1 VLASGCTMSDVIWA
15 PWRMDFILGRKP
27 PGCVLC
33 SYVDISPA
41 PGTLVLAQ
49 SPLAYVVLNKY
60 PYTAG
65 HIMVVPR
72 RHVSDPVDLK
82 AHESDALWR
91 MVHASIGRLH
101 AATQCSGMNV
111 GMNIG
116 QVAGA
121 GIYEHIHVHLVPR
134 WDGDNNF
141 MPAIAHTRVMPEY
154 LEQSW
159 ERLAEAFADLTKEL
173 S

>member
-1 VLASGCTMSDVIWA
+1 MSHVIWA
-15 PWRMDFILGRKP
+15 PWRMEFILGKKAP
-27 PGCVLC
+27 HCVLC
-33 SYVDISPA
+33 DYVDVQPA

-49 SPLAYVVLNKY
+49 LPLAYVVLNKY

-65 HIMVVPR
+65 HVMVVPR
-72 RHVSDPVDLK
+72 RHVSEPAELEK
-82 AHESDALWR
+82 FESDALWQLVQECILPLR
-91 MVHASIGRLH
+91 K
-101 AATQCSGMNV
+101 ATQCP
-111 GMNIG
+111 GMNIGINVG

-121 GIYEHIHVHLVPR
+121 GIHEHIHVHLVPR

-141 MPAIAHTRVMPEY
+141 MPVIGDTRVMPEY

-159 ERLAEAFADLTKEL
+159 QRLAPAFANLGKGCA

>member
-1 VLASGCTMSDVIWA
+1 
-15 PWRMDFILGRKP
+15 MDFILGQRP

-33 SYVDISPA
+33 GYVGVAPA
-41 PGTLVLAQ
+41 PGTLILAQ
-49 SPLAYVVLNKY
+49 SHLAYVVLNKY

-72 RHVSDPVDLK
+72 RHVSDVTELA
-82 AHESDALWR
+82 AHESDAMWR
-91 MVHASIGRLH
+91 LVQASVGPLR
-101 AATQCSGMNV
+101 AATRCQ
-111 GMNIG
+111 GMNIGMNLG

-121 GIYEHIHVHLVPR
+121 GIHEHIHVHLVPR

-141 MPAIAHTRVMPEY
+141 MPVISDTRVMPEY

-159 ERLAEAFADLTKEL
+159 DRLAPAFAKL
-173 S
+173 SEA

>member
-1 VLASGCTMSDVIWA
+1 MSDVIWA